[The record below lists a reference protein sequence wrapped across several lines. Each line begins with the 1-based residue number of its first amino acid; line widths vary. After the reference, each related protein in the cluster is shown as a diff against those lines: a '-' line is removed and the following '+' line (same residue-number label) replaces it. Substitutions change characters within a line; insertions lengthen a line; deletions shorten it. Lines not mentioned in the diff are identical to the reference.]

1 VLPAGTPVMHEYYK
15 PKEMW
20 PAESQERFAALRG
33 K

>member
-1 VLPAGTPVMHEYYK
+1 VHEYYK